1 MYPLSDNGPYPRLR
15 EVVVLRMISS
25 LCLGSRVQS
34 LGIPILVSVV
44 IVTMV
49 KLTAKLILTRLN
61 LGTTMMVMVMVMMR
75 MKKMVRMMRM
85 MRMRTRMVRA
95 TDDSDRD
102 LIGHNKGEMEQCDD

>member
-1 MYPLSDNGPYPRLR
+1 M
-15 EVVVLRMISS
+15 
-25 LCLGSRVQS
+25 
-34 LGIPILVSVV
+34 
-44 IVTMV
+44 TMV

-61 LGTTMMVMVMVMMR
+61 LGTTMMVMVMMR

>member
-1 MYPLSDNGPYPRLR
+1 
-15 EVVVLRMISS
+15 
-25 LCLGSRVQS
+25 
-34 LGIPILVSVV
+34 
-44 IVTMV
+44 MV